1 VGKTIVS
8 GGWEESSFLKEASAF
23 QLVYIF
29 SEKEIR
35 FGSEA
40 IKLVDT
46 KLTFEKELIAS
57 LENQGS
63 IPQYQGPWNE
73 RLLDLALESG
83 QFSRFKLDARLAQ
96 GEFQKLYKLW
106 VLKAWENQNLL
117 VSEDFSGFV
126 SYSTNANFAQI
137 GLIAVD
143 ATHQRKGIGK
153 LLVQS
158 AEEKARSEGAE
169 LMQIATQAAN
179 MPACQLYKKLGYEV
193 VEKSYVYHFLEPR
206 TKKRVSSR

>member
-1 VGKTIVS
+1 
-8 GGWEESSFLKEASAF
+8 
-23 QLVYIF
+23 
-29 SEKEIR
+29 
-35 FGSEA
+35 
-40 IKLVDT
+40 
-46 KLTFEKELIAS
+46 
-57 LENQGS
+57 
-63 IPQYQGPWNE
+63 
-73 RLLDLALESG
+73 LESG

-106 VLKAWENQNLL
+106 VLKAWENQNLV

-126 SYSTNANFAQI
+126 SYSTNAIFAQI

-179 MPACQLYKKLGYEV
+179 MPACQLYEKLGYEV
-193 VEKSYVYHFLEPR
+193 VERSYVYHFLEPR